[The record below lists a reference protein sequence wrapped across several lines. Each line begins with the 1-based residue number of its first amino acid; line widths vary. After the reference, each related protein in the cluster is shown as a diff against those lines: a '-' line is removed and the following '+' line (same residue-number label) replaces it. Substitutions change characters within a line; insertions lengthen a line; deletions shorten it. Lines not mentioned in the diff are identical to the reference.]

1 MDNQENL
8 IIFDVKLMNSVEKS
22 DVCKRQILCQS
33 INALSS
39 KLNFE
44 AVYHYSVQS
53 FKGRLCVLVSIIIYK
68 YINIFIFIYIYIYL
82 YVFLDNKYIYLKII
96 FIFN

>member
-8 IIFDVKLMNSVEKS
+8 IIFDVQLMNSVEKS
-22 DVCKRQILCQS
+22 DVCKKQILCQS

-44 AVYHYSVQS
+44 AITYHYSVQS
-53 FKGRLCVLVSIIIYK
+53 FKGRLCVLVSIYIIY
-68 YINIFIFIYIYIYL
+68 FIYI
-82 YVFLDNKYIYLKII
+82 
-96 FIFN
+96 